1 MEKIYEIRLAD
12 NGMIMSIPSDGLLD
26 VYEYEK
32 SDNECMPNDYSKLS
46 KALGSDIMDECLLGE
61 EVNSEVSDMI
71 DKLSNVDGLYC
82 SGYRIKVSI
91 DPIFEGNMK

>member
-46 KALGSDIMDECLLGE
+46 KALGSDIMNECLLGE
-61 EVNSEVSDMI
+61 EVNSEVGDML
-71 DKLSNVDGLYC
+71 DKLSDVEGVYC

>member
-12 NGMIMSIPSDGLLD
+12 NGMIVSVPSDGTLD
-26 VYEYEK
+26 VYEYGK
-32 SDNECMPNDYSKLS
+32 SDGVCMANDHSKAS
-46 KALGSDIMDECLLGE
+46 NALGSDIMNECLLGE
-61 EVNSEVSDMI
+61 EVNSEVGDML
-71 DKLSNVDGLYC
+71 DKLSDVEGVYC

>member
-12 NGMIMSIPSDGLLD
+12 NGMIMSIPSDGSLD

-32 SDNECMPNDYSKLS
+32 SDNECMSNDYSKLS
-46 KALGSDIMDECLLGE
+46 KALGSDIIDECLLGE
-61 EVNSEVSDMI
+61 EVNSEVGDML
-71 DKLSNVDGLYC
+71 DKLSDVEGVYC

>member
-12 NGMIMSIPSDGLLD
+12 NGMIVSVPSDGTLD
-26 VYEYEK
+26 VYEYGK
-32 SDNECMPNDYSKLS
+32 SDGVYMANDYSKAS
-46 KALGSDIMDECLLGE
+46 NALGRDIIDECLLSE
-61 EVNSEVSDMI
+61 EVNGEVSDMT

>member
-12 NGMIMSIPSDGLLD
+12 NGMIVSVPSDGLLD
-26 VYEYEK
+26 VYEYGK
-32 SDNECMPNDYSKLS
+32 SDGVYMVNDYSKAS
-46 KALGSDIMDECLLGE
+46 NALGRDIIDECLLGE
-61 EVNSEVSDMI
+61 EVNSEVSDMM

-91 DPIFEGNMK
+91 DPIFEGDMK